1 MSSIFEAFT
10 PTVNRQ
16 PIVLENWSTFDEL
29 VERVDRAVEM
39 IDNQEMNAF
48 LNIGRLSDIGDD
60 EYDDVYDEIFN
71 NINDNSDDEYEQ
83 VFECCLKFII
93 VPRRHPSI
101 QRIRT

>member
-10 PTVNRQ
+10 STVNRQ
-16 PIVLENWSTFDEL
+16 PIVLENWSTFDEP
-29 VERVDRAVEM
+29 VESIDRAVEM
-39 IDNQEMNAF
+39 NTLLYVE
-48 LNIGRLSDIGDD
+48 RLSDTD

-83 VFECCLKFII
+83 VFERCLKFII
-93 VPRRHPSI
+93 IPRRHPSI